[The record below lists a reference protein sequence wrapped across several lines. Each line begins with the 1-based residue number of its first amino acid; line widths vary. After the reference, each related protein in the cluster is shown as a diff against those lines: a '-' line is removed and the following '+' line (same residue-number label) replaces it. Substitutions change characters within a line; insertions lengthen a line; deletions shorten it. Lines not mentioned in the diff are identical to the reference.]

1 MRRTTLTRVAVL
13 AGIAVAQLVIGF
25 AQAQSAAGTVPMP
38 APQAPP
44 SVYVTKA
51 EVDKILSTKYPNV
64 SADGGA
70 DAVKDAAAK
79 SKQMQGA
86 AKGHIGEMVASKA
99 YGIEDMGKF
108 KPVKS
113 PTAPQNDLWSTK
125 LNKGLQS
132 KVLKNV
138 DDYVPAM
145 MKDNLAEYFAVPNDQ
160 VEDVQRLWKARADR
174 ALAAGNTAEANEAM
188 RQMKRVVPLG
198 KTTKWLDAQ
207 VAPSGASP
215 KAAAAAGSRATGQA
229 GRVAKAMVRHGAG
242 VATVVA
248 GGAIVGSAEACIALV
263 RYASGDIS
271 AAELN
276 VELTRA
282 GVQAAVGTAVSAAV
296 LLGTPAAPV
305 VVVIALGVG
314 ASVAADYLLDELLAD
329 GAPSPE
335 LSAALGRPLPM
346 MDLDSVLGSRST
358 GTEIMRRQS
367 GERE

>member
-1 MRRTTLTRVAVL
+1 MRQTTLTRIAVL
-13 AGIAVAQLVIGF
+13 AGIAVAQLVIGL
-25 AQAQSAAGTVPMP
+25 AHAQSSAATVPMP

-51 EVDKILSTKYPNV
+51 EIDKILSTKYPNV

-188 RQMKRVVPLG
+188 RQMRRVVPLG
-198 KTTKWLDAQ
+198 KTTTWLDAQ

-215 KAAAAAGSRATGQA
+215 RAAAAGSRATGPA
-229 GRVAKAMVRHGAG
+229 SRVAKAMVRHGAG

-329 GAPSPE
+329 DAPSPE

-346 MDLDSVLGSRST
+346 MDLDSVLGSRSA

>member
-1 MRRTTLTRVAVL
+1 MRQTTLTRMAVL
-13 AGIAVAQLVIGF
+13 AGIAVAQLVIGL
-25 AQAQSAAGTVPMP
+25 AHAQSSAATVPMP

-51 EVDKILSTKYPNV
+51 EIDKILSTKYPNV

-198 KTTKWLDAQ
+198 KTTTWLDAQ
-207 VAPSGASP
+207 VALSGASP
-215 KAAAAAGSRATGQA
+215 RAAAAGSRATGQA

-329 GAPSPE
+329 DAPSPE

-346 MDLDSVLGSRST
+346 MDLDSVLGSRSA